1 MARLTPLDADRE
13 GVAALRDARALVP
26 AAIEIGGPGD
36 DRLIGTAGPDRL
48 AGRAG
53 ADLLRGLAGPD
64 ELQGGRGADILAGH
78 RGADRLIGGRG
89 GDELRGGFGAD
100 VLRAGPGADL
110 LDGGRGSDALT
121 GGGGADVFR
130 LGALGA
136 LDRILDFDQAG
147 GDQLDLGPLLER
159 VGPADR
165 IEDFVELRVSPEGT
179 LVAVDPSGSGG
190 AFVDAALLVDTV
202 LDDPARVPNPIAAR
216 IEPGE
221 IAVELV
227 DFLQAPASSP
237 TQPIALLND
246 LPHAGDGSGRLFAV
260 DGRGFIWVIDEGA
273 LRPDPFLDLPA
284 ILGPDLVSG
293 GQSGLR
299 GLAFHPDFAVPGTP
313 GFGKVYTSVTLSVG
327 SADEHLDTPVFA
339 SPGPDSHH
347 DAIIE
352 WSIDPADPNRI
363 DPASGRELLRIEQPL
378 ADHNIGAIG
387 FDPDAAAGG
396 PDFGLL
402 YAGIG
407 DGGLGVEQPN
417 GQDTGNLL
425 GKIIRIDPLQNGARP
440 YAVPDGN
447 PFVGDPDVL
456 PEIWAVGLRHP
467 QFLSWDQGGRGQML
481 IADIG
486 EANLEEVNFGSAG
499 ANYGWREREGT
510 FAFEPGADGGLFELP
525 AFDASFD
532 FTYPVAQ
539 YDHDDGA
546 AIAGGFVYRGSQVP
560 ELVGQYV
567 FGDIVN
573 GRIFHVD
580 VADLE
585 LGRQAPIDELTLL
598 RDGEPIT
605 LLELV
610 DAPRADLRFGQD
622 EDGEIYVMTK
632 QDGMI
637 RSLAPAEASA
647 VPASGSGLDAVLTPG
662 DPGQAAVG

>member
-1 MARLTPLDADRE
+1 MASPTQLHPDRDSVGAE
-13 GVAALRDARALVP
+13 RDSRALVP
-26 AAIEIGGPGD
+26 AAIEIGGPAS

-48 AGRAG
+48 AGRGG
-53 ADLLRGLAGPD
+53 ADLLRGLAGAD
-64 ELQGGRGADILAGH
+64 ELHGGRGADILTGN

-89 GDELRGGFGAD
+89 GDELRGGLGAD

-110 LDGGRGSDALT
+110 VDGGRGSDALT
-121 GGGGADVFR
+121 GGRGADVFR
-130 LGALGA
+130 LAALDA

-147 GDQLDLGPLLER
+147 GDQLDLAPLLR
-159 VGPADR
+159 GFGPADR
-165 IEDFVELRVSPEGT
+165 IEDFIELTTSPEGT
-179 LVAVDPSGSGG
+179 LVAVDRSGSGSG
-190 AFVDAALLVDTV
+190 FVDAALLVDIV
-202 LDDPARVPNPIAAR
+202 LDEPARVNDPIPEP
-216 IEPGE
+216 IEPGG
-221 IAVELV
+221 ITVELV
-227 DFLQAPASSP
+227 DFLQVPASSA

-246 LPHAGDGSGRLFAV
+246 LAHADDGSGRLFAV
-260 DGRGFIWVIDEGA
+260 DGRGLVWVIEEGA

-284 ILGPDLVSG
+284 ILGPDLVGG

-299 GLAFHPDFAVPGTP
+299 GLAFHPDFATPDAP
-313 GFGKVYTSVTLSVG
+313 GFGKVYTSVTLSVA
-327 SADEHLDTPVFA
+327 SADDHPDTPVFA
-339 SPGPDSHH
+339 SPGTDSHH

-352 WSIDPADPNRI
+352 WSIEPADPNRI
-363 DPASGRELLRIEQPL
+363 DPDSGRELLRIEQPL

-387 FDPDAAAGG
+387 FDPNAASGG
-396 PDFGLL
+396 SDFGLL

-425 GKIIRIDPLQNGARP
+425 GTIIRIDPLQDGVRT
-440 YAVPDGN
+440 YTVPDGN
-447 PFVGDPDVL
+447 PFVGEADVL
-456 PEIWAVGLRHP
+456 PEIWAFGLRHP
-467 QFLSWDQGGRGQML
+467 QFLSWDQGGRGRML

-486 EANLEEVNFGSAG
+486 EANLEEVNLGSAG

-539 YDHDDGA
+539 YDHDEGN

-560 ELVGQYV
+560 ELVGHYV

-573 GRIFHVD
+573 GRIFHLD
-580 VADLE
+580 MTDLE
-585 LGRQAPIDELTLL
+585 PGRQAPIEELTRL

-632 QDGMI
+632 QEGMI
-637 RSLAPAEASA
+637 RSLAPAEGAA
-647 VPASGSGLDAVLTPG
+647 VADLDALLSPG
-662 DPGQAAVG
+662 DPAQAAVG